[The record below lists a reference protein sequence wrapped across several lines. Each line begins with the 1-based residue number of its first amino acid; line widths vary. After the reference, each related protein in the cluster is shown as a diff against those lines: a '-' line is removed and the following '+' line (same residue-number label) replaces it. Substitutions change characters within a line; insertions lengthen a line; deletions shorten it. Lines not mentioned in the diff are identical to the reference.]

1 MAVKLSHFFAGLP
14 AMFNKSE
21 LLPRKLFLSRH
32 RWTLLGALV
41 VLAVVGA
48 GVFHFKQERVT
59 APMPPAASKVP
70 TPSRITALGRLEP
83 QGEVFTVS
91 SSANGNT
98 SDRVSQLMV
107 KEGTQVKAGQVIAI
121 LDSRNR
127 LQAVFEKSQGEF
139 KSLDAQ
145 LAGELS
151 VQKATIERLKANLR
165 VSRKD
170 CERYQSLY
178 KLGAV
183 AAQEM
188 DSFCLKAETAADSL
202 DEGIADLNRIVST
215 GQEKLATAKAAQK
228 QAYAELMLAYVRA
241 PRDGEILKIHTKDGE
256 LIGSKGI
263 VEMGQTDQMYAVAE
277 VYETDITRVKKGQ
290 SVLVTSEALS
300 EMLRGKVVQI
310 GRLVSRQ
317 SILDANPTADS
328 DARVVEVKIS
338 LDAASS
344 QKAKGLTNQRIRAEI
359 AI

>member
-1 MAVKLSHFFAGLP
+1 
-14 AMFNKSE
+14 
-21 LLPRKLFLSRH
+21 
-32 RWTLLGALV
+32 
-41 VLAVVGA
+41 
-48 GVFHFKQERVT
+48 
-59 APMPPAASKVP
+59 
-70 TPSRITALGRLEP
+70 
-83 QGEVFTVS
+83 
-91 SSANGNT
+91 
-98 SDRVSQLMV
+98 MV